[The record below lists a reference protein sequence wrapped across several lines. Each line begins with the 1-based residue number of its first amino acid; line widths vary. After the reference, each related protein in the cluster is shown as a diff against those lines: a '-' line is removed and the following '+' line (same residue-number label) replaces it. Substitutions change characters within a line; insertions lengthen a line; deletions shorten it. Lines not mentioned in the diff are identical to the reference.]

1 LSDRPTNSKPA
12 LKFFAMLSFQHPRLA
27 VPPPLMMSE
36 PGSFAH
42 LTLTQR
48 WPAIAQRTIAENDF
62 PPDLITA
69 LETLVR
75 ELFEGKV
82 RLLKD
87 DSAPDLAEW
96 STYLQPYLNL
106 PWIKVP
112 WFFAE
117 VYFYRRFLEATQ
129 YFQPGA
135 WQGFDPF
142 QTQKHASLT
151 TSLEKIRAVSSQIDS
166 LHQLHLDKSKEDSAW
181 DTHLLLHNALWGNQ
195 ADLSLKPAVDLVFQ
209 NDSESEQEQTQK
221 THVLVDDTVR
231 VVEWLAKRGKAEER
245 ERSQPRI
252 DLIADNAGFE
262 LVCDLYLIDRLLTQ
276 PSSFTVYLHLKTHPT
291 FVSDATIADVHH
303 TLAVLAND
311 LDESIQNLAARLRNC
326 LAIGQLQLKADPYWV
341 SPLALWQLPQ
351 TLQDELSQSDLV
363 IFKGDANYRRLLGD
377 RHWSFTTRF
386 EEIVCYFPAP
396 LLALRTLKSEV
407 VVGLQPEQVELLNQT
422 DPNWLTN
429 GEWGVMQFADR
440 PDWALQSRVDESS
453 S

>member
-1 LSDRPTNSKPA
+1 
-12 LKFFAMLSFQHPRLA
+12 MLSFQHPHLA

-48 WPAIAQRTIAENDF
+48 WPAIAQRTIAENNF
-62 PPDLITA
+62 SPDIITA

-82 RLLKD
+82 RTLED

-106 PWIKVP
+106 PWIEVP

-117 VYFYRRFLEATQ
+117 VCFYRRFLEATQ

-151 TSLEKIRAVSSQIDS
+151 TSLEKVRAVSSQINS
-166 LHQLHLDKSKEDSAW
+166 LYQLHSNKSKEDAAW

-209 NDSESEQEQTQK
+209 GDSEGEQEQTQK
-221 THVLVDDTVR
+221 THVLVDDSVR
-231 VVEWLAKRGKAEER
+231 LVEWLAKRGKGEGR
-245 ERSQPRI
+245 GLQPRI
-252 DLIADNAGFE
+252 DLVADNAGFE
-262 LVCDLYLIDRLLTQ
+262 LVCDLYLIDRLLMQ
-276 PSSFTVYLHLKTHPT
+276 PSPFTVYLHLKTHPT

-303 TLAVLAND
+303 TLAVLSND
-311 LDESIQNLAARLRNC
+311 IDESIQDLAARLRNY
-326 LAIGQLQLKADPYWV
+326 LAIERLQLRADPYWV

-351 TLQDELSQSDLV
+351 TLHHELSQSDLV
-363 IFKGDANYRRLLGD
+363 ILKGDANYRRLLGD
-377 RHWSFTTRF
+377 RYWSFTTRF
-386 EEIVCYFPAP
+386 EEIVCYFPSP

-407 VVGLQPEQVELLNQT
+407 VAGLQPEQVELLNQT

-429 GEWGVMQFADR
+429 GEWGVMQFADL
-440 PDWALQSRVDESS
+440 PGLALQSQVDEFSS
-453 S
+453 